1 MNKQSKIYVAGHTGL
16 IGSTILKKLQQDGFC
31 NIICKTHQELDL
43 MNQEAV
49 KYFFEKEKPD
59 CVFFCAAKVGGM
71 LAQLNQR
78 AEFLY
83 NNLVMQSNV
92 IHYSYLNGVKKLI
105 YLGSICIYPE
115 EVQLPIKESS
125 LLTGKLQYNNEPY
138 AIAKIAGL
146 KMCEFY
152 SLQYSV
158 DYISIMP
165 VSIYG
170 SNDNFDIQTAHVQAA
185 IFRKIYLAKLLNECN
200 YKELIDD
207 LGVKTKEEAFM
218 ILKQNNIN
226 DKSVKL
232 LGTGN
237 SRREFLHCEDL
248 AEASIYIMKNIS
260 FNEVVERE
268 GWNQGNAHI
277 NIGTGEDISIKE
289 LAYMIKDI
297 LEYRGEVLFENKME
311 NDGTARKVID
321 TNKIRALGWHYKI
334 ELRDGLVRMYH
345 DYKKGV
351 KQNEKIYTSFINL
364 G

>member
-1 MNKQSKIYVAGHTGL
+1 
-16 IGSTILKKLQQDGFC
+16 
-31 NIICKTHQELDL
+31 
-43 MNQEAV
+43 
-49 KYFFEKEKPD
+49 
-59 CVFFCAAKVGGM
+59 
-71 LAQLNQR
+71 
-78 AEFLY
+78 
-83 NNLVMQSNV
+83 MQSNV

-152 SLQYSV
+152 SLQYGV

-170 SNDNFDIQTAHVQAA
+170 SNDNFDIQTAHVQVA

-237 SRREFLHCEDL
+237 SRREF
-248 AEASIYIMKNIS
+248 YIVRIWQKLVFIS
-260 FNEVVERE
+260 
-268 GWNQGNAHI
+268 
-277 NIGTGEDISIKE
+277 
-289 LAYMIKDI
+289 
-297 LEYRGEVLFENKME
+297 
-311 NDGTARKVID
+311 
-321 TNKIRALGWHYKI
+321 
-334 ELRDGLVRMYH
+334 
-345 DYKKGV
+345 
-351 KQNEKIYTSFINL
+351 
-364 G
+364 